1 MCWQV
6 GVKQIKSYK
15 VSPTESNVQTIIRKW
30 GEKVFKLCVTPL
42 RKLDYCVAVFFSVF
56 CAEMTFCFFFLV
68 DVGNLS
74 TLSLEDGSG
83 RRES

>member
-30 GEKVFKLCVTPL
+30 GGKSIQTLRDTLEKT
-42 RKLDYCVAVFFSVF
+42 
-56 CAEMTFCFFFLV
+56 
-68 DVGNLS
+68 
-74 TLSLEDGSG
+74 
-83 RRES
+83 